1 MHAGWPTHHSATL
14 HPITN
19 IASSKLRHLMLV
31 LVLTLIVMAA
41 ALAQA
46 RVLEQ
51 RDREIVAQVRTSFAS
66 LKNIMLDMAQS
77 LSRLDRSSGDSEC
90 LDSALGELQQMAQEL
105 AGYEYLLRIENEMPD
120 FDDDNTIK
128 GILRF
133 AVENTIRIL
142 ESEDKRL
149 NQILAD
155 RCARFPLSAGKTQQ
169 AVQVIATIA
178 TILKSVRPRL
188 S

>member
-1 MHAGWPTHHSATL
+1 
-14 HPITN
+14 
-19 IASSKLRHLMLV
+19 LMLV
-31 LVLTLIVMAA
+31 LVLTLMVPAA
-41 ALAQA
+41 ALVQA

-51 RDREIVAQVRTSFAS
+51 RDREIVAQVRVSFAN
-66 LKNIMLDMAQS
+66 LKNLMLDMGQS
-77 LSRLDRSSGDSEC
+77 LSRLDRSSGDGEC

-120 FDDDNTIK
+120 FDDSTIK
-128 GILRF
+128 GILKF

-149 NQILAD
+149 NQLLSD

-188 S
+188 T

>member
-1 MHAGWPTHHSATL
+1 M
-14 HPITN
+14 TN
-19 IASSKLRHLMLV
+19 IAPSKLTRLMLV
-31 LVLTLIVMAA
+31 LALTLIVPAA
-41 ALAQA
+41 ALVQA

-51 RDREIVAQVRTSFAS
+51 KDRETVAQVRASFAS
-66 LKNIMLDMAQS
+66 LKNLMLDMAQS
-77 LSRLDRSSGDSEC
+77 LSHLDRSSGEGEC
-90 LDSALGELQQMAQEL
+90 LDSALAELQQMAQEL

-120 FDDDNTIK
+120 FDDNTIK
-128 GILRF
+128 GILKF

-149 NQILAD
+149 NQLLLD

-188 S
+188 T